1 MTTLTVPSA
10 VQLYND
16 MHKSNVEHNLKQPI
30 TWMNTQ

>member
-16 MHKSNVEHNLKQPI
+16 
-30 TWMNTQ
+30 NTYSSICCSALQWYA